1 MEHSDNHLRQNIL
14 TEQWVIYAPQRAKRH
29 KRQVVPNPDT
39 TETLP
44 ERDAQCPFCMGNE
57 KMLPDIIFELKAE
70 QSDKWFTRVV
80 PNKYPALITEED
92 IKGGNKGLYLTTS
105 AFGKHEVII
114 ESAFHNHDIPV
125 MSLEQVMNVF
135 ETYVQRY
142 RFLFDNFKD
151 ILNIIIFR
159 NHGPTS
165 GTSLTHPH
173 SQIIG
178 TSIIPKYIHD
188 REAIAKRY
196 YERTSHCS
204 LCDIIEFE
212 RHDGGRNIYEDTSFL
227 GIVPFASEV
236 PFEVWIVPKR
246 HCAGF
251 DETNEREI
259 ADLSEALK
267 NILLAYY
274 DKLDNHDY
282 NYIIHSCSRQKGE
295 TPYLHWYLQIRP
307 RITIPAGFE
316 IGSGVHINPSLP
328 EDDARILRE
337 QINLQTKTDSHT
349 GTKYA
354 NI

>member
-1 MEHSDNHLRQNIL
+1 MERSDNHLRQNIL

-29 KRQVVPNPDT
+29 KHQEMPKPET
-39 TETLP
+39 TESLP
-44 ERDAQCPFCMGNE
+44 ERDAQCPFCVGNE
-57 KMLPDIIFELKAE
+57 KMLPEIVFELKAD
-70 QSDKWFTRVV
+70 QNDKWFTRVV

-114 ESAFHNHDIPV
+114 ESAFHNHDIPIMLSKQIARV
-125 MSLEQVMNVF
+125 L
-135 ETYVQRY
+135 ETYIQRQK
-142 RFLFDNFKD
+142 FLFTNFND
-151 ILNIIIFR
+151 ILNILIFR

-178 TSIIPKYIHD
+178 TPIIPKYIHD

-196 YERTSHCS
+196 YEGTGHCS

-212 RHDGGRNIYEDTSFL
+212 RNDGSRSIYEDTSFL

-246 HCAGF
+246 HYTDFG
-251 DETNEREI
+251 EINEREI
-259 ADLSEALK
+259 ADLSQALK
-267 NILLAYY
+267 KILLAYY
-274 DKLDNHDY
+274 DRLDNPDY
-282 NYIIHSCSRQKGE
+282 NYIIHSCSRQKRE
-295 TPYLHWYLQIRP
+295 TPYLHWYLRIRP
-307 RITIPAGFE
+307 RITTPAGFE

-328 EDDARILRE
+328 ENDARILKE
-337 QINLQTKTDSHT
+337 QINSHTKTDSHT

-354 NI
+354 RI